1 MAFHLFISREAWCAV
16 VHGVAKSQTRL
27 SNWIHNTHI
36 DGQAVST
43 YCQGWI
49 MLLWAQVYKYLFVSL
64 LSILEGISTHISRN
78 GMAGWCGTFLIFWG
92 IATLFSKVDAPFSSP
107 PAVHKS
113 SNFSTFSPTFP
124 PWIFKLFTHSL
135 SRHLN
140 KSCHIQ
146 DAGATVRSKTNSAC
160 PGEACNL
167 TQHRDGEQTQVGW
180 VFFKKEECSQ
190 LKEWRAYP
198 RGFPAPGSVNI
209 WNFLPKGT

>member
-1 MAFHLFISREAWCAV
+1 MNISYFFIHSPADEHVCCL
-16 VHGVAKSQTRL
+16 HFQTTM
-27 SNWIHNTHI
+27 NNGAINIH
-36 DGQAVST
+36 V
-43 YCQGWI
+43 
-49 MLLWAQVYKYLFVSL
+49 QVLVCTFIWEYICRSA
-64 LSILEGISTHISRN
+64 IAGIIKCLT
-78 GMAGWCGTFLIFWG
+78 M
-92 IATLFSKVDAPFSSP
+92 FSKVDAPFSSP

-167 TQHRDGEQTQVGW
+167 TQHRDGEQTQV
-180 VFFKKEECSQ
+180 
-190 LKEWRAYP
+190 
-198 RGFPAPGSVNI
+198 
-209 WNFLPKGT
+209 